1 MYYIKTTTLD
11 RVLMKKQIFST
22 LVLSICIL
30 FPFSLHSQEQRKKVG
45 VVLSGG
51 GAKGMAHIKALKV
64 IEEAGIPIDYIA
76 GTSMGAIVGGL
87 YAIGYTPEQLDS
99 MVRKQNW
106 TFLLSDRV
114 KRSAM
119 SLTDRERS
127 EKFVIS
133 IPFTKTPKD
142 AASGG
147 IMKGQNLA
155 NLFSD
160 LTMGYH
166 DSIDF
171 NKLPIPFACVA
182 ADIVNG
188 NQIIFRDGILST
200 AMRASMAI
208 PGAFTPVRQDS
219 MVLVDGGIVN
229 NYPADVVKAM
239 GADIIIGVDVQNA
252 LKTADKLNSVPDILG
267 QIVDITC
274 QSNHEKNVDLT
285 DTYIRV
291 NVDGYSSASFTPAAI
306 DTLMRRGEEA
316 ARAQWGSL
324 LALKKKIGIADDYMP
339 KQHGPYSSLSNV
351 RTIYVTDISFSGVE
365 VYDKKWLMKKC
376 NLKENSNISTQQIE
390 QALYQLRGSQSYSG
404 ASYTLTETPEGY
416 RLNFLLQEKYE
427 RRINLGIR
435 FDSEEIASLLLNAT
449 ADLKTRIPSRL
460 SLTGRLGKRYAARV
474 DYTLEPMQQRN
485 FNFSYMFQYNDI
497 NIYEEGDRAYNT
509 TYKYHLAEFGF
520 SDVWYKNF
528 RFGLGLRFEY
538 YKYKDFLFKK
548 PELTNLQVESEHFLS
563 YFAQV
568 QYNTY
573 DKGHFPAKGS
583 DFKAAYSLYTD
594 NMAQYN
600 EHAPF
605 SALSASWASVIPV
618 TRRFSVIPS
627 IYGRI
632 LIGKG
637 FPYPL
642 QNAIGGEVPGFY
654 IPQQLPFAGVN
665 NLELMDNTLMIA
677 SVKFR
682 QRMGSIHYLTLTGNY
697 GLTESNFFEIL
708 KGKQLFGISAG
719 YGMDSIFGPLEIS
732 LGYSNQTDKGS
743 CFVNLGYYF

>member
-1 MYYIKTTTLD
+1 
-11 RVLMKKQIFST
+11 MKKQIFST
-22 LVLSICIL
+22 LVLSMCL
-30 FPFSLHSQEQRKKVG
+30 LLPFSLYSQEQCKKVG

-106 TFLLSDRV
+106 TFLLSDRI

-127 EKFVIS
+127 EKFIVS
-133 IPFTKTPKD
+133 IPFTKSPKD
-142 AASGG
+142 AASSGG
-147 IMKGQNLA
+147 IIKGQNLA

-166 DSIDF
+166 DSINFD
-171 NKLPIPFACVA
+171 KLPIPFACVA
-182 ADIVNG
+182 ANVVNG
-188 NQIIFRDGILST
+188 EQIIFHNGILST

-208 PGAFTPVRQDS
+208 PGVFTPVRQDS

-239 GADIIIGVDVQNA
+239 GADVIIGVDVQNA
-252 LKTADKLNSVPDILG
+252 LKKADKLNSAPDILG

-316 ARAQWGSL
+316 AKAQWNSL
-324 LALKKKIGIADDYMP
+324 LALKKKIGISDNYVP
-339 KQHGPYSSLSNV
+339 KRHGPYSSLSNV

-365 VYDKKWLMKKC
+365 ADDKKWLMKKC
-376 NLKENSNISTQQIE
+376 NLKENSNITTQQIE
-390 QALYQLRGSQSYSG
+390 QALYQLRGSQSYSS
-404 ASYTLTETPEGY
+404 ASYTLTDTPEGY
-416 RLNFLLQEKYE
+416 HLNFLLQAKYE
-427 RRINLGIR
+427 KRINLGIR
-435 FDSEEIASLLLNAT
+435 FDSEEIASLLINGT
-449 ADLKTRIPSRL
+449 ADLKTHIPSRL
-460 SLTGRLGKRYAARV
+460 SLTGRLGKQYAARI

-497 NIYEEGDRAYNT
+497 NIYEEGERAYNT

-528 RFGLGLRFEY
+528 RFGLGFRFEY

-548 PELTNLQVESEHFLS
+548 PEFIGLDVESEHFLS

-568 QYNTY
+568 HYNTY
-573 DKGHFPAKGS
+573 DKGYFPSKGS

-600 EHAPF
+600 EQAPF
-605 SALSASWASVIPV
+605 SALSASWASVIPA
-618 TRRFSVIPS
+618 TRRFSIIPS
-627 IYGRI
+627 IYGRV

-637 FPYPL
+637 IPYPL
-642 QNAIGGEVPGFY
+642 KNAIGGEVYGFY
-654 IPQQLPFAGVN
+654 IPQQLPFAGVTN
-665 NLELMDNTLMIA
+665 MELMENSIIITSL
-677 SVKFR
+677 KFR

-697 GLTESNFFEIL
+697 GLTDSHFFEIL

-719 YGMDSIFGPLEIS
+719 YEMDSVFGPLEIS

>member
-1 MYYIKTTTLD
+1 
-11 RVLMKKQIFST
+11 MKKQIFST
-22 LVLSICIL
+22 LVLSMCL
-30 FPFSLHSQEQRKKVG
+30 LLPFSLYSQEQRKKVG

-106 TFLLSDRV
+106 TFLLSDRI

-127 EKFVIS
+127 EKFIVS
-133 IPFTKTPKD
+133 IPFTKSPKD
-142 AASGG
+142 AASSGG
-147 IMKGQNLA
+147 IIKGQNLA

-166 DSIDF
+166 DSINFD
-171 NKLPIPFACVA
+171 KLPIPFACVA
-182 ADIVNG
+182 ANVVNG
-188 NQIIFRDGILST
+188 EQIIFHNGILST

-208 PGAFTPVRQDS
+208 PGVFTPVRQDS

-239 GADIIIGVDVQNA
+239 GADVIIGVDVQNA
-252 LKTADKLNSVPDILG
+252 LKKADKLNSAPDILG

-316 ARAQWGSL
+316 AKAQWNSL
-324 LALKKKIGIADDYMP
+324 LALKKKIGISDNYVP
-339 KQHGPYSSLSNV
+339 KRHGPYSSLSNV

-365 VYDKKWLMKKC
+365 ADDKKWLMKKC
-376 NLKENSNISTQQIE
+376 NLKENSNITTQQIE
-390 QALYQLRGSQSYSG
+390 QALYQLRGSQSYSS
-404 ASYTLTETPEGY
+404 ASYTLTDTPEGY
-416 RLNFLLQEKYE
+416 HLNFLLQAKYE
-427 RRINLGIR
+427 KRINLGIR
-435 FDSEEIASLLLNAT
+435 VDSEEIASLLITGT
-449 ADLKTRIPSRL
+449 ADLKTHIPSRL
-460 SLTGRLGKRYAARV
+460 SLTGRLGKRYAARI

-497 NIYEEGDRAYNT
+497 NIYEEGERAYNT

-528 RFGLGLRFEY
+528 RFGLGFRFEY

-548 PELTNLQVESEHFLS
+548 PEFIGLDVESEHFLS

-568 QYNTY
+568 HYNTY
-573 DKGHFPAKGS
+573 DKGYFPSKGS

-600 EHAPF
+600 EQAPF
-605 SALSASWASVIPV
+605 SALSASWASVIPA
-618 TRRFSVIPS
+618 TRRFSIIPS
-627 IYGRI
+627 IYGRV

-637 FPYPL
+637 IPYPL
-642 QNAIGGEVPGFY
+642 KNAIGGEVYGFY
-654 IPQQLPFAGVN
+654 IPQQLPFAGVTN
-665 NLELMDNTLMIA
+665 MELMENSIIITSL
-677 SVKFR
+677 KFR

-697 GLTESNFFEIL
+697 GLTDSHFFEIL

-719 YGMDSIFGPLEIS
+719 YGMDSVFGPLEIS